1 MRLVF
6 SWLKEFVDVPASADD
21 VAEKLGLSGF
31 EVASIESID
40 GGDTVIDF
48 EITANRPDALSV
60 LGLAREVATAYD
72 LPLMLPSADA
82 QATVRLA
89 AVPAV
94 VAQGSHN
101 VAQGS
106 HGVAQGSHGVA
117 QGFSPASDRI
127 TVTIDDEGLCPRY
140 AAVVAD
146 VRVGPSPAW
155 LAARLQ
161 AAGIRPISSIVDITN
176 YVNLELGQPMHA
188 FDLARLAGAEIRA
201 RRAKPGETITTLD
214 GVTRA
219 LEPDM
224 LVIADRDRAQAVAG
238 VMGGA
243 SSEVSAAT
251 TAVVFESAYFTP
263 ASVRRTSKRLG
274 LKTEASSRFERG
286 ADIGA
291 QVIALQRAIALME
304 QIGAGRPFGSIVDAY
319 PRPQS
324 AKRLHLRRERLARV
338 LGANVPDAEVAR
350 ILRGLGLEV
359 TESGDGWDAV
369 APTFRVDL
377 LREADLIE
385 EVGRHFGF
393 DKLDA
398 TFPVMT
404 QPAPPPD
411 PRITRDQLARRV
423 LTAAGFSEAVTFG
436 FIEAKTV
443 ETFLGTQSPPS
454 SQSKTDQNGLAGLAA
469 FAFKNVVGIANPLS
483 GKFDTLR
490 PSLLPGLVDAVA
502 HNRRHGRRDVQL
514 FEIGTRFTPSGE
526 TRGVAVAWTGTG
538 SADHWSGGARE
549 VDVFDVTGV
558 AEHLCNALGVAVRF
572 QPVREPFLVEGQA
585 AAILVADGL
594 ERGVRMGLV
603 GQIAPAVADAR
614 GLPRQDAVYV
624 AEADLD
630 LIQRARVTASDATR
644 PLPRNPFVVRDLSI
658 VVADA
663 LPAEIIRGTI
673 LTAGRGLPA
682 PLDAVS
688 FFDRY
693 QGKGVP
699 AGAVSLSVRLTF
711 QAPDRTL
718 TDADIQQSVNQI
730 LAALIREHAAIQ
742 R

>member
-1 MRLVF
+1 MKLVL
-6 SWLKEFVDVPASADD
+6 SWLREFVDVKASAEE
-21 VAEKLGLSGF
+21 VAQTLALRGF
-31 EVASIESID
+31 EVASIEPLD
-40 GGDTVIDF
+40 GGDAVIDF
-48 EITANRPDALSV
+48 EITANRPDCLSV

-72 LPLMLPSADA
+72 LPVTLPKADA
-82 QATVRLA
+82 HAPIRLA
-89 AVPAV
+89 AIPI
-94 VAQGSHN
+94 GS
-101 VAQGS
+101 
-106 HGVAQGSHGVA
+106 
-117 QGFSPASDRI
+117 SDR
-127 TVTIDDEGLCPRY
+127 VKVAIDDDELCPRY
-140 AAVVAD
+140 AAAVAD

-161 AAGIRPISSIVDITN
+161 AAGVRPISSIVDITN

-214 GVTRA
+214 GIDRT

-243 SSEVSAAT
+243 ASDVSAAT
-251 TAVVFESAYFTP
+251 TTVVFESAWFKP
-263 ASVRRTSKRLG
+263 ASVRRTSTRLG

-291 QVIALQRAIALME
+291 QVTALQRAIALM
-304 QIGAGRPFGSIVDAY
+304 QHIGAGQPVGSIVDCY
-319 PRPQS
+319 PQPREAQ
-324 AKRLHLRRERLARV
+324 RLHLRRERLARV
-338 LGANVPDAEVAR
+338 LGASVPDAEAAR

-359 TESGDGWDAV
+359 TPAGDGWDATV
-369 APTFRVDL
+369 PTFRVDL

-385 EVGRHFGF
+385 EVGRHVGF
-393 DKLDA
+393 DKLEA

-404 QPAPPPD
+404 QPAAPPD

-436 FIEAKTV
+436 FIEAKAV
-443 ETFLGTQSPPS
+443 EAFRGTQS
-454 SQSKTDQNGLAGLAA
+454 SQSTQRTQSQDFSAISAVSA
-469 FAFKNVVGIANPLS
+469 FDLTVGIANPLS

-514 FEIGTRFTPSGE
+514 FEIGTRFVASGE
-526 TRGVAVAWTGTG
+526 TRGVAVAWTGSGATE
-538 SADHWSGGARE
+538 HWSGGARE
-549 VDVFDVTGV
+549 VDFFDVKGV
-558 AEHLCNALGVAVRF
+558 AEHLCDALGVAVRF
-572 QPVREPFLVEGQA
+572 EPARELFLVAGQA
-585 AAILVADGL
+585 AAILVAEGP
-594 ERGVRMGLV
+594 ERGARIGLA

-614 GLPRQDAVYV
+614 GLPRQDRVFV

-630 LIQRARVTASDATR
+630 RIQRARVTTSDATR
-644 PLPRNPFVVRDLSI
+644 PLPRHPFVVRDLSI
-658 VVADA
+658 VVADT

-673 LTAGRGLPA
+673 LAAGRDLPA
-682 PLDAVS
+682 PLGAVS

-693 QGKGVP
+693 QGTGVP
-699 AGAVSLSVRLTF
+699 SGAVSLSVRLTF
-711 QAPDRTL
+711 QAAERTL
-718 TDADIQQSVNQI
+718 TDAEVQQSVETL
-730 LAALIREHAAIQ
+730 LAALVREHAAIQ